1 MKILDKILEFKRTPY
16 IIAGVIFLSS
26 LVVLSCFKSAETQ
39 LTTLNYA
46 ASLSRAMSKS
56 SDDLTNYAR
65 YFVTTKN
72 EQWRTEFNNVLKVRN
87 GETPDEKGI
96 VKSFKDRVKEVPFL
110 QSELDKLLKAEQL
123 SNNLAKLEVEAFA
136 WIDKG
141 KPETNYDI
149 QNHHYTAAQMAM
161 FGDDYK
167 KYKKEIVAT
176 TDEFYT
182 SVVNRLQSEYLSYM
196 SAAWTMI
203 IVINLSLILLVMVIK
218 HKDIAV
224 APKRTVRKKPAAKKV
239 VRQVNKKPATKKV
252 VRQVNKVIK

>member
-39 LTTLNYA
+39 FNTLNHA
-46 ASLSRAMSKS
+46 ASLSRAMAKS
-56 SDDLTNYAR
+56 SGDLTNYAR
-65 YFVTTKN
+65 YFVTTKD
-72 EQWRTEFNNVLKVRN
+72 EQWRSEFNNTLKIRN
-87 GETPDEKGI
+87 GEVSDDTGI
-96 VKSFKDRVKEVPFL
+96 TKSFKDRVKEVPFL

-141 KPETNYDI
+141 KPELNYDL
-149 QNHHYTAAQMAM
+149 QTHHYTAAQMLM

-167 KYKKEIVAT
+167 KYKKEIIST

-182 SVVNRLQSEYLSYM
+182 SVVNRLQSEYLFYM
-196 SAAWTMI
+196 TASWAMI
-203 IVINLSLILLVMVIK
+203 VVINLSLILLVMFIK
-218 HKDIAV
+218 HKETIIKKPNRAIRKKV
-224 APKRTVRKKPAAKKV
+224 PIKRPTVNKPVRKIIKK
-239 VRQVNKKPATKKV
+239 
-252 VRQVNKVIK
+252 